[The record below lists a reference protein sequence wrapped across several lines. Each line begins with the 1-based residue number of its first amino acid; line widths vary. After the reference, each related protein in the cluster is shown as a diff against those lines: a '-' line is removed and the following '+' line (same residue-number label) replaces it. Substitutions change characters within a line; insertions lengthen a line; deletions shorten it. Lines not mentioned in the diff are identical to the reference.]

1 VLRRNV
7 LLEEQD
13 TDANPAE
20 AEAAL
25 PAPGAN
31 GDDDPERQASGP
43 GKEEEIMTTRIR
55 YLGEGVSAKW
65 ESSREKEGTVT
76 LTGPKGEDILIRLDM
91 FSQLTQLVTEMIVE
105 EIAEAERQEVYQKM
119 LRAPH

>member
-1 VLRRNV
+1 M
-7 LLEEQD
+7 
-13 TDANPAE
+13 
-20 AEAAL
+20 
-25 PAPGAN
+25 
-31 GDDDPERQASGP
+31 
-43 GKEEEIMTTRIR
+43 MTTRIR
-55 YLGEGVSAKW
+55 YLGEGVNAKW

-76 LTGPKGEDILIRLDM
+76 LTGPKGEAILIRLDM